1 MWAALRK
8 FCEPALVAAVAF
20 ALGRLSV
27 QSKTARPSSSLS
39 SSVVSIHH
47 AQAPFGGAEFSLHT
61 QHAERVP
68 ASAAGSYE
76 ALVRAT
82 PSPARNAAMAAA
94 LRKLATTDPTAALAF
109 VQAEQNLLLR
119 ETLLHAA
126 LSGWAEVAAESAAT
140 WVLSIEDQ
148 ANRSSAMAA
157 VFAGAV
163 DAHPAT
169 AVELGRSLFK
179 KDVGAATGYG
189 CSLVDALCGAGH
201 FEIASSLASDPGT
214 LGPVGQSILLA
225 KTYSA
230 WATVHPAQAAHAAAT
245 LADPSL
251 RTEAMLAA
259 MGGWSQV
266 DPAGATQ
273 HAVQL
278 GDTPA
283 RIQILGQALRQW
295 AGHDPAAAA
304 NWIKTH
310 ELGPGADDGIAAV
323 AVAGFLPEQTA
334 ALWTEDIASPQ
345 LRSQT
350 TLTLLRN
357 WANTDPEAAR
367 RYFETKAF
375 LEPNDRT
382 AAATLFAAPGGP

>member
-1 MWAALRK
+1 MSAVLRK
-8 FCEPALVAAVAF
+8 FSGPALVAVVAF

-27 QSKTARPSSSLS
+27 PSHNARPRTESS
-39 SSVVSIHH
+39 SSVVPTHH
-47 AQAPFGGAEFSLHT
+47 EQAPFGGAEVSLHT

-68 ASAAGSYE
+68 ASAAE
-76 ALVRAT
+76 AYAALARST
-82 PSPARNAAMAAA
+82 PSPARNAAMASA
-94 LRKLATTDPTAALAF
+94 LRKLAATDPAAALAL
-109 VQAEQNLLLR
+109 AHSERNRLLR

-126 LSGWAEVAAESAAT
+126 LSGWAEVAAEPAAT
-140 WVLSIEDQ
+140 WALALENPAD
-148 ANRSSAMAA
+148 RSSAMAA

-163 DAHPAT
+163 STRPAD
-169 AVELGRSLFK
+169 AVELARTVFK

-201 FEIASSLASDPGT
+201 FEIASALAGDPGT

-230 WATVHPAQAAHAAAT
+230 WASVHPAQAAHAAGS

-251 RTEAMLAA
+251 RADALLAA

-273 HAVQL
+273 HAAQL
-278 GDTPA
+278 GDVPA

-295 AGHDPAAAA
+295 AAVDPAAASS
-304 NWIKTH
+304 WIKNH

-323 AVAGFLPEQTA
+323 AGAGFLPPATA
-334 ALWTEDIASPQ
+334 ASWMEDIASPR

-350 TLTLLRN
+350 TLTLLRD
-357 WANTDPEAAR
+357 WANTDPDAAR
-367 RYFETKAF
+367 RYFETAAF
-375 LEPNDRT
+375 LEPGDRT
-382 AAATLFAAPGGP
+382 VAAALFAPPGGP